1 MNREYVAIALS
12 DTMKT
17 TASIAMSSLHEEQ
30 QTQNAIDKAISQRIR
45 LNMLQTVMNNLMFWF
60 MSVQI
65 ILLASE
71 ELHAKNSGAKFKNS

>member
-12 DTMKT
+12 DRMKT
-17 TASIAMSSLHEEQ
+17 TASIAISSLHEEQ
-30 QTQNAIDKAISQRIR
+30 QTHNAIDKAISQRTR
-45 LNMLQTVMNNLMFWF
+45 LTILTVMNNLMFWF

-65 ILLASE
+65 ILLAGE